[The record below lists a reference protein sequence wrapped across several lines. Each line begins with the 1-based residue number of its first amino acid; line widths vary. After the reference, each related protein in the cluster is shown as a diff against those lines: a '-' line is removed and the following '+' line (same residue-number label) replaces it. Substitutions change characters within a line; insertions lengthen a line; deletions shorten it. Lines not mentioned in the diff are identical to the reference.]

1 MCEASD
7 KCVTE
12 ADAADI
18 SSVWVHFRER
28 SRSHRDWKSKAH
40 YRFVALPAAL
50 RCYEMR
56 FSLHESPLLP
66 EFHYLYL
73 RVERNKAVWPALETC
88 HPARTELFLWRQE
101 NVFLA
106 FTHRSGARSLIA
118 GLGRVSYAEMGWR
131 HSSPLALFPSLPLS
145 SPFRL
150 LALSQLA
157 LSLSLSVVTLPF
169 PKSPSASLHSQREAA
184 QVMGMSGLRMCD
196 GCTVG

>member
-1 MCEASD
+1 M
-7 KCVTE
+7 TE

-106 FTHRSGARSLIA
+106 FTHRSSARRLIA
-118 GLGRVSYAEMGWR
+118 GLGRVSYAEMGWTG
-131 HSSPLALFPSLPLS
+131 HSSPLALFPSLP
-145 SPFRL
+145 
-150 LALSQLA
+150 
-157 LSLSLSVVTLPF
+157 
-169 PKSPSASLHSQREAA
+169 PSASLLFHNWPFHLVCLLSRCLSLKARQHPYTRSEK
-184 QVMGMSGLRMCD
+184 QLR
-196 GCTVG
+196 